1 MTKSIAKM
9 FSSINDPYSNI
20 AILNANKDKIN
31 LTYILKFR
39 LPLSITQFDDF
50 CLIFNDMHIDNLIII
65 LNIKLNS
72 WVFNCLKS
80 YQMS

>member
-1 MTKSIAKM
+1 M
-9 FSSINDPYSNI
+9 FLSINDPYPNI

-39 LPLSITQFDDF
+39 LPLSIIQFDDF
-50 CLIFNDMHIDNLIII
+50 CLIFNDMHIDNLITI

-72 WVFNCLKS
+72 WVFNYLKS